1 MPSVSRQ
8 KILMIHGHTD
18 MYGSGQIFLR
28 AYQALVKHYNVHVIL
43 PGGGEA
49 FDRLSEAGAPITCLS
64 LGVLRK
70 KYLTPWG
77 LLNRAWHLVKGVHTL
92 RRIIRKEGVTL
103 VYTNTLPVFAGPLA
117 ARLTRVKHLWHCH
130 ETPEKPFFIV
140 SLYAF
145 MIRSFANHLVCVS
158 NPTQSHWKKH
168 TNNAKTVSISRVFN
182 GIDPFPAVTNCPF
195 KVGSNSTVMLTVG
208 RISAQKGTLEAVAIA
223 HEVLLQNPSTHYVWV
238 GSIYPGNEPYLAEVN
253 RLISSFSTK
262 ERMHFVGQ
270 QAEVGGYFQHADV
283 YLHPSIEM
291 DSFPTTILEAM
302 HARLPIVSTTKGGA
316 TDMIEHNVSGMLY
329 HPENAE
335 GAVTYLNDLL
345 ADSNKLDAFGK
356 HAQKRVQSVFSP
368 EAFAKNITL
377 AVRDTLDS

>member
-28 AYQALVKHYNVHVIL
+28 TYEALSQHYDIRVIL
-43 PGGGEA
+43 PEEGEA
-49 FDRLSEAGAPITCLS
+49 FDQLCEAGAQITCLP

-77 LLNRAWHLVKGVHTL
+77 ILNRAWYLIKGIYAM
-92 RRIIRKEGVTL
+92 RSIIRKEGINM
-103 VYTNTLPVFAGPLA
+103 VYTNTLPVFAGPSV
-117 ARLTRVKHLWHCH
+117 ARFAHVPHLWHCH

-140 SLYAF
+140 NLYAF

-158 NPTQSHWKKH
+158 NPTQAHWKNH

-182 GIDPFPAVTNCPF
+182 GIDPFPAVTTSPF
-195 KVGSNSTVMLTVG
+195 EMDSNSPVILTVG

-223 HEVLLQNPSTHYVWV
+223 HEVLLQNPSAHYVWV
-238 GSIYPGNEPYLAEVN
+238 GSIYPGNDSYLAEVN
-253 RLISSFSTK
+253 DLISSCATK
-262 ERMHFVGQ
+262 NRIHFVGHQ
-270 QAEVGGYFQHADV
+270 EEVGGYFQHADL

-302 HARLPIVSTTKGGA
+302 HAGLPIVSTNKGGS
-316 TDMIEHNVSGMLY
+316 TDMIEHGVSGMLY
-329 HPENAE
+329 HPEHPKR
-335 GAVTYLNDLL
+335 AVKQLNDLL
-345 ADSNKLDAFGK
+345 VNNNKLFALGK
-356 HAQKRVQSVFSP
+356 HAKKRVQSVFSP